1 MRRAVVSVSLLALTL
16 ALSGAS
22 VSAQTS
28 DREAVDFRHAT
39 TLGISGGGAVDG
51 EQAGP
56 AAGVLVGWQLSPRLA
71 VEGFGRWFA
80 RDHDS
85 SAFAAAF
92 TVQANVVSAGTTA
105 MFVTGGFG
113 MYYVDFGP
121 SSMPAM
127 PEFYRRRMSDA
138 HAPVSGRSF
147 TDPAIVAGGGFQFS
161 VSRHVIVRPSI
172 DTTIVPAQSRYHFV
186 TTFAVSLAYRF
197 EQHPVTAARRA
208 Q

>member
-1 MRRAVVSVSLLALTL
+1 VTL
-16 ALSGAS
+16 AFSAPS

-28 DREAVDFRHAT
+28 AREPLDFRHAT
-39 TLGISGGGAVDG
+39 TLGISGGAAVDG
-51 EQAGP
+51 EQAGA
-56 AAGVLVGWQLSPRLA
+56 AAGALLGWQLSPRLA
-71 VEGFGRWFA
+71 IEGFGRWFN

-92 TVQANVVSAGTTA
+92 TVQANVVSAGTTG

-121 SSMPAM
+121 AAMTSMPD
-127 PEFYRRRMSDA
+127 FYRRRMSEE

-147 TDPAIVAGGGFQFS
+147 TDPAIVAGGGVQFA
-161 VSRHVIVRPSI
+161 VSRHVILRPYI
-172 DTTIVPAQSRYHFV
+172 DATIVPAQSRYHVV

-197 EQHPVTAARRA
+197 EQHPVTSDRRR
-208 Q
+208 